1 MNEQRI
7 EIVVPL
13 PDTELNYGVHS
24 LTHHTAARI
33 TFRHTAEWKQRNE
46 AAAAMLGMSLTDYIR
61 TSVMNVTKALEQR
74 MKEKANGPQH
84 DLRSG

>member
-1 MNEQRI
+1 MDSQRI

-24 LTHHTAARI
+24 LTHHTAGRI
-33 TFRHTAEWKQRNE
+33 TFRHTAEWHQRNE
-46 AAAAMLGMSLTDYIR
+46 AQAKMLGMSLTDYIR
-61 TSVMNVTKALEQR
+61 TATMNVTKALEQR
-74 MKEKANGPQH
+74 MKEKDNGAQH